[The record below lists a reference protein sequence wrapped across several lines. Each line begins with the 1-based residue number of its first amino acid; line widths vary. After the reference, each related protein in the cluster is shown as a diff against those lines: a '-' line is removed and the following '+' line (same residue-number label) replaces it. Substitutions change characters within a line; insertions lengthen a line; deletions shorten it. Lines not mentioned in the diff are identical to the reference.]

1 MIDVSLFRPGLS
13 GRCHAE
19 AGAERAGLPG
29 GRRGTYGPAMSL
41 TPEEIERYARHLVLA
56 DIGGPGQ
63 AKLKAAR
70 VLVVGAGGLGAPLLQ
85 YLAAAGLGTIGI
97 VDDDVVS
104 LSNLQRQVIH
114 GTGDVGR
121 PQVESAADAVARLN
135 PHVRVEQHSF
145 RLDRGTVDTLVG
157 DYAIVV
163 DGSDN

>member
-41 TPEEIERYARHLVLA
+41 TPEEIESYARHLVLA

-63 AKLKAAR
+63 AKLKKAR
-70 VLVVGAGGLGAPLLQ
+70 VLGTLAGGLGAPLLQ
-85 YLAAAGLGTIGI
+85 YLAPTGVGTNAILY
-97 VDDDVVS
+97 DDVVS

-114 GTGDVGR
+114 ASLDV
-121 PQVESAADAVARLN
+121 
-135 PHVRVEQHSF
+135 
-145 RLDRGTVDTLVG
+145 
-157 DYAIVV
+157 
-163 DGSDN
+163 

>member
-70 VLVVGAGGLGAPLLQ
+70 VLVIGAGGLGAPLLQ
-85 YLAAAGLGTIGI
+85 YLAAAGGGGDGGGG
-97 VDDDVVS
+97 DDGGA
-104 LSNLQRQVIH
+104 LSQPPRPGVPPPA
-114 GTGDVGR
+114 GGGR
-121 PQVESAADAVARLN
+121 PQ
-135 PHVRVEQHSF
+135 
-145 RLDRGTVDTLVG
+145 GG
-157 DYAIVV
+157 
-163 DGSDN
+163 